1 MSTRHDLPTG
11 ATLRAQG
18 VVMER
23 SNPDGTPGLRER
35 RRVRVK
41 LMVQAEALKLFA
53 DKGYEQTTIDDIAH
67 AAAMSPRTFFR
78 YFPTKEDVVL
88 WDEYDELPFEELL
101 SSQEHEDPLVRLI
114 SAVRRIITSIHD
126 RDRDLLLARTKLSF
140 RVPEIRARFLDQQAA
155 TVGAVYP
162 QLALALG
169 GDPEDLGLRVMLSA
183 MFTAMLVAV
192 ERWQHDDGRKD
203 LIDVV
208 DEAVNALAKDRPE
221 LRAAVAAT
229 VRSAAGSA

>member
-1 MSTRHDLPTG
+1 
-11 ATLRAQG
+11 
-18 VVMER
+18 MER
-23 SNPDGTPGLRER
+23 PRSDTTPGLRER

-67 AAAMSPRTFFR
+67 ASAMSPRTFFR

-88 WDEYDELPFEELL
+88 WDEYDELSFAELL
-101 SSQEHEDPLVRLI
+101 GSQEHEDPLVRLI
-114 SAVRRIITSIHD
+114 TTIREIIGGVHD

-140 RVPEIRARFLDQQAA
+140 RVPEIRARFLDEQAS
-155 TVGAVYP
+155 TMGAIYP
-162 QLALALG
+162 QLAVALG
-169 GDPEDLGLRVMLSA
+169 GDPDDLGLRVMLSA
-183 MFTAMLVAV
+183 MFAAMLVAV
-192 ERWQHDDGRKD
+192 ERWQHEDGRRD

-208 DEAVNALAKDRPE
+208 DEAVSALSKDRPE

-229 VRSAAGSA
+229 VAAR

>member
-1 MSTRHDLPTG
+1 
-11 ATLRAQG
+11 
-18 VVMER
+18 MER
-23 SNPDGTPGLRER
+23 SSPDTTPGLRER

-67 AAAMSPRTFFR
+67 ASAMSPRTFFR

-88 WDEYDELPFEELL
+88 WDEYDELPFDELL
-101 SSQEHEDPLVRLI
+101 TSQEHDDPLVRLI
-114 SAVRRIITSIHD
+114 STIRMIIGNIHD

-140 RVPEIRARFLDQQAA
+140 RVPEIRARFLDQQAS

-162 QLALALG
+162 QLAVALG
-169 GDPEDLGLRVMLSA
+169 GDPDDLGLRVMLSA
-183 MFTAMLVAV
+183 MFAAMLVAV
-192 ERWQHDDGRKD
+192 ERWQHDEGRHD

-208 DEAVNALAKDRPE
+208 DEAVYALAKDRPE

-229 VRSAAGSA
+229 VRSAGVPSGT

>member
-1 MSTRHDLPTG
+1 
-11 ATLRAQG
+11 
-18 VVMER
+18 MER
-23 SNPDGTPGLRER
+23 SSPDTTPGLRER

-67 AAAMSPRTFFR
+67 ASAMSPRTFFR

-88 WDEYDELPFEELL
+88 WDEYDELPFDELL
-101 SSQEHEDPLVRLI
+101 TSQEHDDPLVRLI
-114 SAVRRIITSIHD
+114 STIRMIIGNIHD

-140 RVPEIRARFLDQQAA
+140 RVPEIRARFLDQQAS

-162 QLALALG
+162 QLAVALG
-169 GDPEDLGLRVMLSA
+169 GDPDDLGLRVMLSA
-183 MFTAMLVAV
+183 MFAAMLVAV
-192 ERWQHDDGRKD
+192 ERWQHDEGRHD

-208 DEAVNALAKDRPE
+208 DEAVYALAKDRPE

-229 VRSAAGSA
+229 VRSAGVPSGR

>member
-1 MSTRHDLPTG
+1 
-11 ATLRAQG
+11 
-18 VVMER
+18 MER

-53 DKGYEQTTIDDIAH
+53 EKGYEQTTIDDIAH
-67 AAAMSPRTFFR
+67 ASAMSPRTFFR

-88 WDEYDELPFEELL
+88 WDEYDELPFAELVT
-101 SSQEHEDPLVRLI
+101 SQEHEDPLVRLI
-114 SAVRRIITSIHD
+114 SAIRRIITGVHD

-140 RVPEIRARFLDQQAA
+140 RVPEIRARFLDQQAS

-162 QLALALG
+162 QLAVALG

-183 MFTAMLVAV
+183 MFSAMLVAV
-192 ERWQHDDGRKD
+192 ERWQHDDGRED

-229 VRSAAGSA
+229 VRSAGAAG